1 MEVDDEDMAHP
12 FEALVTFEEK
22 LAALDGVFGCG
33 RKTRFQVSLGFLNLT
48 RKLERLPFLLE
59 VLVLVFKHVFELEE
73 M

>member
-48 RKLERLPFLLE
+48 RKL
-59 VLVLVFKHVFELEE
+59 
-73 M
+73 